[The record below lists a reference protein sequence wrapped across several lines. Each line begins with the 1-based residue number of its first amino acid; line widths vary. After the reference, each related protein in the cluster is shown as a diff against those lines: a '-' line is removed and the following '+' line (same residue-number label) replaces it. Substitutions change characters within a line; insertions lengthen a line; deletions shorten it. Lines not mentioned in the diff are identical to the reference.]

1 MIEFMLVVSTE
12 TNRVDVLE
20 NSQKDA
26 AAKMD
31 LSTVQDSQSTK
42 SAFTVVKDIAT
53 EKAKEQR
60 DKIVRFLGSA
70 FVDDFK
76 PRMCVTIDITESEA
90 EGFSVNYTP
99 LPIRFDNVSD
109 EGIDCLN
116 RLEIWFLVSM
126 ALTLFVSFLA
136 LIRAWAHRYDFKKV
150 ISPRYK
156 WFGINHGGPP
166 RIKHSH
172 VPLNIFASPCHCFD
186 YLGLI
191 SNSNIFNLN
200 QRTKNQLIFEITAKM
215 TPKNTKMGWS
225 SVRRPQEKPP
235 I

>member
-1 MIEFMLVVSTE
+1 MLVVSTE

-42 SAFTVVKDIAT
+42 NAFTVVKDIAT

-126 ALTLFVSFLA
+126 ALT
-136 LIRAWAHRYDFKKV
+136 RV
-150 ISPRYK
+150 I
-156 WFGINHGGPP
+156 HGLS
-166 RIKHSH
+166 R
-172 VPLNIFASPCHCFD
+172 
-186 YLGLI
+186 
-191 SNSNIFNLN
+191 
-200 QRTKNQLIFEITAKM
+200 
-215 TPKNTKMGWS
+215 
-225 SVRRPQEKPP
+225 
-235 I
+235 

>member
-1 MIEFMLVVSTE
+1 MIEFMLVISTE

-31 LSTVQDSQSTK
+31 LSSVQDTESLK
-42 SAFTVVKDIAT
+42 NAFIVVKDIAA

-76 PRMCVTIDITESEA
+76 PRMCVAIDITESER
-90 EGFSVNYTP
+90 EGFSVKYDP
-99 LPIRFDNVSD
+99 LPISWNNVSD

-116 RLEIWFLVSM
+116 RLEIWFLISM
-126 ALTLFVSFLA
+126 ALTLFVSLLA

-172 VPLNIFASPCHCFD
+172 VPLKIFAKPCHCFD
-186 YLGLI
+186 YLG
-191 SNSNIFNLN
+191 
-200 QRTKNQLIFEITAKM
+200 
-215 TPKNTKMGWS
+215 
-225 SVRRPQEKPP
+225 SVSMFLCHFCIPVRKRS
-235 I
+235 

>member
-1 MIEFMLVVSTE
+1 MIEFMLVISTD

-31 LSTVQDSQSTK
+31 LSTVQDSQSK
-42 SAFTVVKDIAT
+42 AFTVVKDVAT
-53 EKAKEQR
+53 KKAQEQR
-60 DKIVRFLGSA
+60 DKIVRFLGSG

-76 PRMCVTIDITESEA
+76 PRMCVAIDIKESES

-99 LPIRFDNVSD
+99 LPFRFDNVSD

-126 ALTLFVSFLA
+126 ALTLFFSFLA

-186 YLGLI
+186 YLGWFRMRVPRFGSSTGVGI
-191 SNSNIFNLN
+191 Y
-200 QRTKNQLIFEITAKM
+200 FEITLKM
-215 TPKNTKMGWS
+215 MPNKTKKE
-225 SVRRPQEKPP
+225 RY
-235 I
+235 

>member
-31 LSTVQDSQSTK
+31 LSTVQDSQSN
-42 SAFTVVKDIAT
+42 AFTVVKDIAT

-76 PRMCVTIDITESEA
+76 PRMCVAIDITESES
-90 EGFSVNYTP
+90 EGFSVKYTP

-116 RLEIWFLVSM
+116 RLEILFLVSM

-186 YLGLI
+186 YLGWFRI
-191 SNSNIFNLN
+191 RVPRS
-200 QRTKNQLIFEITAKM
+200 
-215 TPKNTKMGWS
+215 GS
-225 SVRRPQEKPP
+225 SKSQNPLG
-235 I
+235 